1 MIDIGRAVQ
10 HPFEDQNWISK
21 LLIGGLVNI
30 VPILNFAGFGY
41 AIDHLKNVSRGQDVP
56 LPTWDDLG
64 AKFGTGLK
72 LVVVNFVFALP
83 MIALTCVAGIIP
95 ALGAGASDGGN
106 DTFMAAL
113 LGTSTI
119 LICLVGLYSL
129 VLALLAPAIYIQLAR
144 TDNIGACFR
153 FGELWAIANRNLGD
167 YIVSIV
173 VLIAAGIVISI
184 VIGVINII
192 PCLGQIVTIVIGF
205 LMLPYLQVL
214 SAHLFGQYA
223 RQTNLA

>member
-41 AIDHLKNVSRGQDVP
+41 ALDHMKNVTRGQDVP

-64 AKFGTGLK
+64 TKFVTGLK
-72 LVVVNFVFALP
+72 LVVVNFVLALP
-83 MIALTCVAGIIP
+83 ILAVTCVAGIIP

-129 VLALLAPAIYIQLAR
+129 VLALLAPAIYIQLVR
-144 TDNIGACFR
+144 TDNIAACFR
-153 FGELWAIANRNLGD
+153 LGELWAIANRNLGD
-167 YIVSIV
+167 YILSIV
-173 VLIAAGIVISI
+173 VLIAAGIV
-184 VIGVINII
+184 VGVVFAVINII
-192 PCLGQIVTIVIGF
+192 PCIGQIISLIISF
-205 LMLPYLQVL
+205 LILPYFQVL

-223 RQTNLA
+223 RQNSLA